1 MTLPAFTEG
10 LRLNKNVIDKS
21 GYEKIYSCLYLKRHI
36 KRILTQWRIMMPLQ
50 KSLYAYVCRS
60 LAFFKLLGFVLILIS
75 SSEAADGM
83 IAQVGGTVITE
94 SDLQQALEQYM
105 PAGTFHAGID
115 RSAKPEYRKAAL
127 DDLIERELLS
137 READKREIKVQDE
150 TVEAVFQFNIKRF
163 GTEQKLSK
171 ALVSQGLTIEML
183 RQKIRKFEM
192 VNILL
197 KNLAAES
204 RPSDEEVKKHYEENR
219 SKYRKPDSLFVYHIL
234 IKVEPTASDEVWR
247 ERQGHAEQLLEKI
260 RSGADF
266 GNIAYEYSEDPY
278 KYKSGAL
285 GFIHRG
291 RLTPQELEDA
301 AFGLKKD
308 EVSNVLRTIHGF
320 HILKA
325 GETKAGE
332 TKTFDE
338 MKDRLKKDMEKD
350 RFEGKKRA
358 LLEQLRKEYPV
369 TISPSI
375 HGMPDGK

>member
-1 MTLPAFTEG
+1 
-10 LRLNKNVIDKS
+10 
-21 GYEKIYSCLYLKRHI
+21 
-36 KRILTQWRIMMPLQ
+36 MPLQ

-60 LAFFKLLGFVLILIS
+60 LALVTLLGFVLILIS
-75 SSEAADGM
+75 SAEATDGM
-83 IAQVGGTVITE
+83 IAQVGDTVITE

-137 READKREIKVQDE
+137 REAGKREIKVSD
-150 TVEAVFQFNIKRF
+150 EAVDAVLQFNIKRF
-163 GTEQKLSK
+163 GSEQKLIK
-171 ALVSQGLTIEML
+171 ALEVQGITIEML
-183 RQKIRKFEM
+183 KQKIRMYEM

-197 KNLAAES
+197 KNLTAES
-204 RPSDEEVKKHYEENR
+204 RPADEEVKKHYEENQ
-219 SKYRKPDSLFVYHIL
+219 SKYRKPDSLFLYHIL
-234 IKVEPTASDEVWR
+234 IKVEPTASDEVWK
-247 ERQGHAEQLLEKI
+247 EKQKYTEQLLEKI

-266 GNIAYEYSEDPY
+266 GSIAYEYSEDPY
-278 KYKSGAL
+278 KYKSGEL

-291 RLTPQELEDA
+291 RLTPQALEDA

-325 GETKAGE
+325 GERKAGE

-338 MKDRLKKDMEKD
+338 MKDRLKKEMEKD
-350 RFEGKKRA
+350 RFEEKKRA
-358 LLEQLRKEYPV
+358 LLERLRKEYPV
-369 TISPSI
+369 TISSSI
-375 HGMPDGK
+375 HGRLDDK